1 MIRAV
6 NAREELLKF
15 IPPGADQVPADA
27 LFTAAGKQVYLA
39 EPGRFRRARLEAV
52 LGAYRDT
59 LRTL

>member
-1 MIRAV
+1 MSRAV
-6 NAREELLKF
+6 NALQEVLKF

-27 LFTAAGKQVYLA
+27 LFSAAGKQVCLA

-52 LGAYRDT
+52 LGGYRDT